1 MMPSDLSIPLV
12 FGVISSLHCSQM
24 CGPIVLSY
32 SLAGRGTPGSH
43 LLYNLGRI
51 CTYMLLGAL
60 AGAAGN
66 AVGLMGRLAGYER
79 TAALV
84 AGGLMIV
91 AGILMSGVIPKSGLV
106 RIQRIG
112 VTGLFRKSLGRLF
125 TSAHPLSRLGLG
137 MVMGFLP
144 CGILYAAV
152 LQAVA
157 MGSAWSGALSMG
169 AFGVGTAGSLLA
181 IGLFSTSI
189 GSRLGRWSVPL
200 ASLCVVIMGAFLMWR
215 GLMPGPAMSMG
226 NCHGHS

>member
-1 MMPSDLSIPLV
+1 
-12 FGVISSLHCSQM
+12 
-24 CGPIVLSY
+24 
-32 SLAGRGTPGSH
+32 
-43 LLYNLGRI
+43 
-51 CTYMLLGAL
+51 
-60 AGAAGN
+60 
-66 AVGLMGRLAGYER
+66 
-79 TAALV
+79 
-84 AGGLMIV
+84 
-91 AGILMSGVIPKSGLV
+91 
-106 RIQRIG
+106 
-112 VTGLFRKSLGRLF
+112 
-125 TSAHPLSRLGLG
+125 
-137 MVMGFLP
+137 MGFLP